1 MSVNNSTNGT
11 NRGGTMISAQPNNAQ
26 ALSPLGWKDLSQGG
40 IPPSGDRKGRRRR
53 RVLAIGSLILLIM
66 LILASMRVISVASDS
81 NDQLLLQVGNQ
92 QQATIDLR
100 QSLPI
105 SPYLFGVNVFPK
117 DRTLS
122 IDARNN
128 NYTGFMS
135 YGPQIVNGLQSAGI
149 KLLRFPGGSWGED
162 EPNQNHIL
170 SYDQLYDFSQLL
182 YSVGADGMVQ
192 ARISSP
198 IDANGQ
204 PATLQQR
211 AHLAGQWVDF
221 MSNPNSPVR
230 LSWESL
236 GKLKNIQIH
245 PVKFWSVGNEPD
257 RLVNPDTGKPFTVA
271 DYVKAF
277 IQFSTV
283 MHQNNPTIKIFGP
296 EISQFN
302 GVGMGPRDNSASQ
315 ELWMDGFLQGV
326 GAYERANH
334 VTLLDGVSF
343 HFYPF
348 GAANQAPSPSLLMS
362 SSEEW
367 NYLLPPLR
375 QLIQQ
380 DLGRDVPIAVT
391 EINTNSSNGQSPT
404 PGQAALWWADTLGQ
418 LINQQVE
425 YAAYF
430 SAEGV
435 EPPYPL
441 FTNNS
446 SYSQTAMFR
455 VMQLFSH
462 LQHNLIPLP
471 IQREPI
477 SVYATQD
484 DTHQTVSLLFI
495 NKSGSNQLAH
505 VSPANTAFGT
515 SPWPSLDIS
524 LAGYSM
530 VLVTLHHNGGAD
542 SYYFD
547 VPTVN
552 DATISTLQQVTCGN
566 KIDPLKS
573 QIPC

>member
-1 MSVNNSTNGT
+1 MLVNNSTNGT
-11 NRGGTMISAQPNNAQ
+11 NRGGAMISAQPNNSP
-26 ALSPLGWKDLSQGG
+26 ALSPLGWKDLTHGS
-40 IPPSGDRKGRRRR
+40 PSSRDPKARRRR
-53 RVLAIGSLILLIM
+53 RVLAIGSVILLIM
-66 LILASMRVISVASDS
+66 LIFASIRILSVAGGS
-81 NDQLLLQVGNQ
+81 NDQLLLQIGNQ
-92 QQATIDLR
+92 QQTTIDLR
-100 QSLPI
+100 QSQPI

-122 IDARNN
+122 IDSKNN
-128 NYTGFMS
+128 NFTGFMS
-135 YGPQIVNGLQSAGI
+135 YGQQIVSGLQNANI

-182 YSVGADGMVQ
+182 YSIGADGMVQ

-204 PATLQQR
+204 PATLEQR

-230 LSWESL
+230 QEWKTLE
-236 GKLKNIQIH
+236 KLKNIQIH
-245 PVKFWSVGNEPD
+245 PVKFWTVGNEPD
-257 RLVNPDTGKPFTVA
+257 RLINPDTQKPYTVA

-296 EISQFN
+296 EISQFE
-302 GVGMGPRDNSASQ
+302 GVGMGPRDKSKSN

-348 GAANQAPSPSLLMS
+348 GDAAQTPSPSLLMS
-362 SSEEW
+362 SPEQW
-367 NYLLPPLR
+367 NYLLPSLR

-391 EINTNSSNGQSPT
+391 EINTNSSNGQAPSR
-404 PGQAALWWADTLGQ
+404 GQAALWWADTLGQ
-418 LINQQVE
+418 LMNQQVE

-441 FTNNS
+441 FNNDK
-446 SYSQTAMFR
+446 SYTQTAMFR
-455 VMQLFSH
+455 VMQMFSH
-462 LQHNLIPLP
+462 LQHNLIPLAV
-471 IQREPI
+471 QGEPI

-505 VSPANTAFGT
+505 VSPANSAFGT
-515 SPWPSLDIS
+515 SPWQSLDIS
-524 LAGYSM
+524 LKGYSM

-552 DATISTLQQVTCGN
+552 DAAVSTLQQVTCGN
-566 KIDPLKS
+566 KIDALAYN
-573 QIPC
+573 IPC

>member
-1 MSVNNSTNGT
+1 
-11 NRGGTMISAQPNNAQ
+11 MISAQPNNSP
-26 ALSPLGWKDLSQGG
+26 ALSPLGWKDLTQG
-40 IPPSGDRKGRRRR
+40 PPSSRDPKARRLR
-53 RVLAIGSLILLIM
+53 RVLAIGSVILLIM
-66 LILASMRVISVASDS
+66 LIFASIRILSVAGGS
-81 NDQLLLQVGNQ
+81 NDQLLLQIGNQ
-92 QQATIDLR
+92 QQTTIDLR
-100 QSLPI
+100 QSQPI

-122 IDARNN
+122 IDSKNN
-128 NYTGFMS
+128 NFTGFMS
-135 YGPQIVNGLQSAGI
+135 YGQQIVSGLQNADI

-182 YSVGADGMVQ
+182 YSIGADGMVQ

-204 PATLQQR
+204 PATLEQR

-230 LSWESL
+230 LQWETL
-236 GKLKNIQIH
+236 ERLKNIQIH
-245 PVKFWSVGNEPD
+245 PVKFWTVGNEPD
-257 RLVNPDTGKPFTVA
+257 RLINPDTQKPYTVA

-296 EISQFN
+296 EISQFE
-302 GVGMGPRDNSASQ
+302 GVGMGPRDKSKSN

-348 GAANQAPSPSLLMS
+348 GDAAQTPSPSLLMS
-362 SSEEW
+362 SPEQW
-367 NYLLPPLR
+367 NYLLPSLR

-391 EINTNSSNGQSPT
+391 EINTNSSNGQPPSR
-404 PGQAALWWADTLGQ
+404 GQAALWWADTLGQ
-418 LINQQVE
+418 LMNQQVE

-441 FTNNS
+441 FNNDK
-446 SYSQTAMFR
+446 SYTQTAMFR
-455 VMQLFSH
+455 VMQMFSH
-462 LQHNLIPLP
+462 LQHNLIPLAV
-471 IQREPI
+471 QGEPI

-505 VSPANTAFGT
+505 VSPANSAFGT
-515 SPWPSLDIS
+515 SPWQSLDIS
-524 LAGYSM
+524 LKGYSM

-552 DATISTLQQVTCGN
+552 DAAVSLLQQVTCGN
-566 KIDPLKS
+566 KTDALAYN
-573 QIPC
+573 IPC